1 MLSRQDDESIL
12 LMFSPIPR
20 IDWSTGRGKR
30 VNHAETIQGQAFGSP
45 QDRSETIAA
54 GLRPFTNGLAAAG
67 LNGAVYHKKPI
78 FLAFSENASCCAFA
92 MTANREAF

>member
-54 GLRPFTNGLAAAG
+54 GLRPFTNGLAAARVKRSR
-67 LNGAVYHKKPI
+67 LSQKTDIPR
-78 FLAFSENASCCAFA
+78 FQ
-92 MTANREAF
+92 